1 MTTVKLPET
10 DLARIAK
17 YCATRVPAHVLK
29 ELRVEFETRGRTVTI
44 IETRPPWQGGDAP
57 WTRLKVAQLRYRPEF
72 SDWTLHWRDRN
83 EKWFTYDDHFS
94 GTAAELLAEIEED
107 PTCIFWG

>member
-1 MTTVKLPET
+1 MRRGPGS
-10 DLARIAK
+10 RSPS
-17 YCATRVPAHVLK
+17 CAIGHSS
-29 ELRVEFETRGRTVTI
+29 
-44 IETRPPWQGGDAP
+44 
-57 WTRLKVAQLRYRPEF
+57 

-83 EKWFTYDDHFS
+83 EKWFAYNDLFS